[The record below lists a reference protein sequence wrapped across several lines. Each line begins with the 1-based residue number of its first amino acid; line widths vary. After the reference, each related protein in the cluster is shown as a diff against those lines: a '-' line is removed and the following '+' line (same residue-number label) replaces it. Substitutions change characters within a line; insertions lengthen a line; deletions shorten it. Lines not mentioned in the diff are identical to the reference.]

1 MMSPNIAKFKYRNEI
16 NLRWSYLSFH
26 LLALFFSLLQKRI
39 TNQEV
44 NCMNKILL
52 IVEDE
57 EDMQELMKKY
67 IKKAGLDVEVH
78 SAYDGKE
85 GVQKYKELMEGG
97 KKPDLVIMDLKL
109 PEMDGVEATK
119 KIKEIDENATVYG
132 FTAFFD
138 TDWSEKLLE
147 AGAKKIIPR
156 YVGFEGFVK
165 EIIKFFKK

>member
-1 MMSPNIAKFKYRNEI
+1 
-16 NLRWSYLSFH
+16 
-26 LLALFFSLLQKRI
+26 
-39 TNQEV
+39 
-44 NCMNKILL
+44 MNRILL

-57 EDMQELMKKY
+57 KDMQELMKRY
-67 IKKAGLDVEVH
+67 IKKAGIDIEIY

-85 GVQKYKELMEGG
+85 GVEKYKELMEKV

-119 KIKEIDENATVYG
+119 KIKHLDKNAVIYG

-138 TDWSEKLLE
+138 TDWSEKLLK

-156 YVGFEGFVK
+156 YVGFDGFVK
-165 EIIKFFKK
+165 EIREFFKK

>member
-1 MMSPNIAKFKYRNEI
+1 MSK
-16 NLRWSYLSFH
+16 
-26 LLALFFSLLQKRI
+26 
-39 TNQEV
+39 V
-44 NCMNKILL
+44 LL

-57 EDMQELMKKY
+57 KDMQELMKRY
-67 IKKAGLDVEVH
+67 IKKAGLDLEVY

-85 GVQKYKELMEGG
+85 GVEKYKELMEKG

-119 KIKEIDENATVYG
+119 KIKEIDKDAVIYG

-138 TDWSEKLLE
+138 TDWAEKLMR

-156 YVGFEGFVK
+156 YVGFDGFIRELK
-165 EIIKFFKK
+165 EYFDS

>member
-1 MMSPNIAKFKYRNEI
+1 
-16 NLRWSYLSFH
+16 
-26 LLALFFSLLQKRI
+26 
-39 TNQEV
+39 
-44 NCMNKILL
+44 MNGILL

-57 EDMQELMKKY
+57 KDMQELMKKY
-67 IKKAGLDVEVH
+67 IQKAGLKLEIY

-85 GVQKYKELMEGG
+85 GVQKYKELMEEG

-119 KIKEIDENATVYG
+119 KIKEIDKNATVYG

-138 TDWSEKLLE
+138 TGWSEKLLK

-156 YVGFEGFVK
+156 YVGFDGMIRELK
-165 EIIKFFKK
+165 EFFKK

>member
-1 MMSPNIAKFKYRNEI
+1 MSR
-16 NLRWSYLSFH
+16 
-26 LLALFFSLLQKRI
+26 
-39 TNQEV
+39 
-44 NCMNKILL
+44 ILL

-57 EDMQELMKKY
+57 EDMQELMKRY
-67 IKKAGLDVEVH
+67 IRKAGLDLEIY

-85 GVQKYKELMEGG
+85 GVEMYKKLMQDG

-119 KIKEIDENATVYG
+119 KIKEIDKDAVIYG

-138 TDWSEKLLE
+138 TDWADRLLK

-165 EIIKFFKK
+165 ELKEFFGK

>member
-1 MMSPNIAKFKYRNEI
+1 MSR
-16 NLRWSYLSFH
+16 
-26 LLALFFSLLQKRI
+26 
-39 TNQEV
+39 
-44 NCMNKILL
+44 ILL

-57 EDMQELMKKY
+57 KDMQELMKRY
-67 IKKAGLDVEVH
+67 IEKAGLDLDIY

-85 GVQKYKELMEGG
+85 GVEMYKKLMQDG

-119 KIKEIDENATVYG
+119 RIKEIDKDAVIYG

-138 TDWSEKLLE
+138 TDWANRLLK

-156 YVGFEGFVK
+156 YVGFEGFIK
-165 EIIKFFKK
+165 ELREFFGK

>member
-1 MMSPNIAKFKYRNEI
+1 
-16 NLRWSYLSFH
+16 
-26 LLALFFSLLQKRI
+26 
-39 TNQEV
+39 
-44 NCMNKILL
+44 MNRILL

-57 EDMQELMKKY
+57 KDMQELMKRY
-67 IKKAGLDVEVH
+67 IKKAGIDIEIY

-85 GVQKYKELMEGG
+85 GVEKYKELMEKG

-119 KIKEIDENATVYG
+119 KIKHLDKNAVIYG

-138 TDWSEKLLE
+138 TDWSEKLLK

-156 YVGFEGFVK
+156 YVGFDGFVK
-165 EIIKFFKK
+165 EIREFFKK

>member
-1 MMSPNIAKFKYRNEI
+1 MRYMSR
-16 NLRWSYLSFH
+16 
-26 LLALFFSLLQKRI
+26 
-39 TNQEV
+39 
-44 NCMNKILL
+44 ILL

-57 EDMQELMKKY
+57 KDMQELMKRY
-67 IKKAGLDVEVH
+67 IEKAGLDLEIY

-85 GVQKYKELMEGG
+85 GVEMYKKLLQDG

-119 KIKEIDENATVYG
+119 RIKEIDKDAVIYG

-138 TDWSEKLLE
+138 TDWANRLLK

-156 YVGFEGFVK
+156 YVGFEGFIK
-165 EIIKFFKK
+165 ELREFFGK

>member
-1 MMSPNIAKFKYRNEI
+1 
-16 NLRWSYLSFH
+16 
-26 LLALFFSLLQKRI
+26 
-39 TNQEV
+39 
-44 NCMNKILL
+44 MNRILL

-57 EDMQELMKKY
+57 KDMQEQMKRY
-67 IKKAGLDVEVH
+67 IKKAGIDIEIY

-85 GVQKYKELMEGG
+85 CVEKYKELMEKG

-119 KIKEIDENATVYG
+119 KIKHLDKNAVIYG

-138 TDWSEKLLE
+138 TDWSEKLLK

-156 YVGFEGFVK
+156 YVGFDGFVK
-165 EIIKFFKK
+165 EIREFFKK